1 MGQDEKNFLPKEE
14 ISRQIRD
21 YKRFAF
27 GKNMFAM
34 ALTLIL
40 ANGMQ
45 KFVST
50 ISQSILMPVINW
62 MVSATGG
69 NWRNLLFVPVP
80 GLEIEIG
87 NFASG
92 FIEFTITTAFLYIIY
107 VTIVKRIDPDSEIS
121 VK

>member
-1 MGQDEKNFLPKEE
+1 
-14 ISRQIRD
+14 
-21 YKRFAF
+21 
-27 GKNMFAM
+27 
-34 ALTLIL
+34 
-40 ANGMQ
+40 
-45 KFVST
+45 
-50 ISQSILMPVINW
+50 MPVINW
-62 MVSATGG
+62 MISATGG